1 MTYNIYAGTN
11 YVCDREET
19 IKNVISNRPDLY
31 WIYFSAF
38 VLYQYV
44 QLLHGGTTIGDSN
57 K

>member
-19 IKNVISNRPDLY
+19 IKNVISNRPDLD

-38 VLYQYV
+38 VLY
-44 QLLHGGTTIGDSN
+44 
-57 K
+57 